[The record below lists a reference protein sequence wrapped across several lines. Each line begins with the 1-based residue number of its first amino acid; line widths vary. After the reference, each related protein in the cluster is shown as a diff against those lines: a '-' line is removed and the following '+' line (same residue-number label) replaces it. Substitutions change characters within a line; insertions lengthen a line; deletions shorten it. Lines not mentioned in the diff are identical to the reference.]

1 MASVISF
8 RIDDEDRDLLQQ
20 YAEEFDATLSWA
32 ARRAI
37 KEFTTKLAKESKKY
51 EEVGNYIFTEGDASV
66 SGERLCTG
74 VHNSESQ
81 ESEV

>member
-20 YAEEFDATLSWA
+20 YAEQFDATLSWA

-37 KEFTTKLAKESKKY
+37 KDFTAKIAKESKN
-51 EEVGNYIFTEGDASV
+51 EEGDSLLIKSNGTACETGAC
-66 SGERLCTG
+66 SGGNNT
-74 VHNSESQ
+74 ESQ
-81 ESEV
+81 ECKV

>member
-51 EEVGNYIFTEGDASV
+51 EEAGNYIFIEGNASIG
-66 SGERLCTG
+66 GERLCTG
-74 VHNSESQ
+74 IHNSESQ
-81 ESEV
+81 ESKV

>member
-20 YAEEFDATLSWA
+20 YAEQFDATLSWA

-37 KEFTTKLAKESKKY
+37 KEFTTKLAKESKN
-51 EEVGNYIFTEGDASV
+51 EEGDYIFTESDGIV
-66 SGERLCTG
+66 S
-74 VHNSESQ
+74 
-81 ESEV
+81 

>member
-37 KEFTTKLAKESKKY
+37 KEFTTKLAKESKH
-51 EEVGNYIFTEGDASV
+51 EEVGNYIFTEGDASI
-66 SGERLCTG
+66 SREGLRTG
-74 VHNSESQ
+74 IHNSES
-81 ESEV
+81 